1 LNKFSDFAINENIID
16 GSKTKIENILNKEIL
31 VLAYKI
37 KDSKFNKT
45 NSDKCLTMQLELNQ
59 EKYIIF
65 TGSSVL
71 IDQIEKYKD
80 KLPFVSTIIKVDKYF
95 TFS

>member
-1 LNKFSDFAINENIID
+1 MNESAID
-16 GSKTKIENILNKEIL
+16 GSKIKIDNVLNKEIL
-31 VLAYKI
+31 VVAYKI

-45 NSDKCLTMQLELNQ
+45 NSDKCLSIQLELNK
-59 EKYIIF
+59 EKYVMF
-65 TGSSVL
+65 TGSNVL

-80 KLPFVSTIIKVDKYF
+80 KLPFISTIIKIDKYF

>member
-1 LNKFSDFAINENIID
+1 MNKFSDFAMNESAID
-16 GSKTKIENILNKEIL
+16 GSKIKIDNVLNKEIL
-31 VLAYKI
+31 VVAYKI

-45 NSDKCLTMQLELNQ
+45 NSDKCLTLQIELNK
-59 EKYIIF
+59 EKYVMF

-80 KLPFVSTIIKVDKYF
+80 KLPFISTIIKIDKYF